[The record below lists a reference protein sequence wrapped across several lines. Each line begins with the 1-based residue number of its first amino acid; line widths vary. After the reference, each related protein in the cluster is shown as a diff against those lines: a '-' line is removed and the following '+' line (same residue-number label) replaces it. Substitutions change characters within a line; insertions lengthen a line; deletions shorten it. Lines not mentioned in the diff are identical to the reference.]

1 MSQPKKRFGR
11 SRNAQDETQQFSLT
25 EEDRELAALAA
36 EILPRNSA
44 AASFERAATRQT
56 GSTSVSARD
65 AVTDTELAGGPAA
78 DSGTAADHHLD
89 AAVTPSTKHTKR
101 RNKTSAQT
109 SATASSDA
117 ASTTGAG
124 DAAPQAA
131 TVGAEDTAEETP
143 AEAKA
148 RIKAARQAKRREE
161 KAAKAEA
168 REHRATEYRP
178 TPMWFKVI
186 MIGLMIVG
194 LLWIIAYYLF
204 QGLVPIPGIGEWNL
218 FIGLGFMLAGLIM
231 TTQWR

>member
-44 AASFERAATRQT
+44 AASFERAATRQA

-65 AVTDTELAGGPAA
+65 AVTDTELAGDPGT
-78 DSGTAADHHLD
+78 DSDTAAQEPE
-89 AAVTPSTKHTKR
+89 ATATPSTKRTKR
-101 RNKTSAQT
+101 RKKAGAQT

-117 ASTTGAG
+117 VGTAGAD

-131 TVGAEDTAEETP
+131 TAGAEDTAEETP
-143 AEAKA
+143 AETKA

>member
-44 AASFERAATRQT
+44 AASFERAATRQA

-65 AVTDTELAGGPAA
+65 AVTDTELAGGPGAA
-78 DSGTAADHHLD
+78 SDTAADHQPD
-89 AAVTPSTKHTKR
+89 AAVTPSTKRRKR
-101 RNKTSAQT
+101 GKKTSAQT
-109 SATASSDA
+109 SVTASSDA
-117 ASTTGAG
+117 ASTTGAD

-131 TVGAEDTAEETP
+131 TAGAEDTAEETP
-143 AEAKA
+143 AETKA

>member
-44 AASFERAATRQT
+44 AASFERAATRQA

-65 AVTDTELAGGPAA
+65 AVTDTELAGDPAA

-89 AAVTPSTKHTKR
+89 AAVTPSTKRTKR

>member
-44 AASFERAATRQT
+44 AASFERAATRQA

-65 AVTDTELAGGPAA
+65 AVTDTELAGDPGTDP
-78 DSGTAADHHLD
+78 DTAADLEPD
-89 AAVTPSTKHTKR
+89 AAITPSTKRTKR
-101 RNKTSAQT
+101 REKKSAQT
-109 SATASSDA
+109 PATASSDA
-117 ASTTGAG
+117 ASTAGAD
-124 DAAPQAA
+124 DAAPQTASA
-131 TVGAEDTAEETP
+131 GTEDAAEETP
-143 AEAKA
+143 AETKA

>member
-44 AASFERAATRQT
+44 AASFERAATRQA

-65 AVTDTELAGGPAA
+65 AVTDTELAGDPGT
-78 DSGTAADHHLD
+78 DSDTAAQEPE
-89 AAVTPSTKHTKR
+89 ATVTPSTKRTKR
-101 RNKTSAQT
+101 RKKAGAQT

-117 ASTTGAG
+117 VGTAGAD

-131 TVGAEDTAEETP
+131 TAGAEDTAEETP
-143 AEAKA
+143 AETKA